1 MLLFYVRN
9 IIQFYIIS
17 AIGVKM
23 KTERVHGYL
32 IKEHK
37 LHKKT
42 SYFLILTWLIG
53 LSNIQFSEF
62 KMWMFLKHAN
72 AILNLYSLANI
83 KL

>member
-37 LHKKT
+37 LHKKSPT
-42 SYFLILTWLIG
+42 FLYLLD
-53 LSNIQFSEF
+53 
-62 KMWMFLKHAN
+62 
-72 AILNLYSLANI
+72 
-83 KL
+83 